1 MKIATL
7 ILACVLVAIGATA
20 CSSDAAK
27 KNVRIR
33 AVQSIQTAA
42 FSRPETT
49 VEQFLT
55 WYAPKRESL
64 GSLPMVPAWLSDDG
78 DTTDTYKVDFKVV
91 GQYLGVFK
99 ASGFVSENYLFN
111 EQKGFQRADSVMR
124 ANRQFGGPAEG
135 LNYDRVVFSQDPDAD
150 LAKLL
155 RTKPLVATR
164 GDTSRVFFSQLPK
177 PEDLR
182 EGADLEFLL
191 IKQQDKWV
199 IEGIRPVFASLK
211 L

>member
-1 MKIATL
+1 MKTATL

-20 CSSDAAK
+20 CSSEAAK
-27 KNVRIR
+27 KNVRIP
-33 AVQSIQTAA
+33 AGQSIQTAA

-64 GSLPMVPAWLSDDG
+64 GRLPMVPAWLSDDG
-78 DTTDTYKVDFKVV
+78 DTTDIYKVDFKVV
-91 GQYLGVFK
+91 GQYLGVFR

-111 EQKGFQRADSVMR
+111 EQKEFQKADSVMR

-164 GDTSRVFFSQLPK
+164 GDTSRVLFSQLPK

-199 IEGIRPVFASLK
+199 IEGIRPVFASVK

>member
-1 MKIATL
+1 MKTATL
-7 ILACVLVAIGATA
+7 ILACVLVTIGATA
-20 CSSDAAK
+20 CSSEAAK
-27 KNVRIR
+27 KNVRIP

-78 DTTDTYKVDFKVV
+78 DTTDIYKVDFKVV
-91 GQYLGVFK
+91 GQYLGVFR

-111 EQKGFQRADSVMR
+111 EQREFQKADSVMR

-164 GDTSRVFFSQLPK
+164 GDTSRVLFSQLPK

-199 IEGIRPVFASLK
+199 IEGIRPVFASVK